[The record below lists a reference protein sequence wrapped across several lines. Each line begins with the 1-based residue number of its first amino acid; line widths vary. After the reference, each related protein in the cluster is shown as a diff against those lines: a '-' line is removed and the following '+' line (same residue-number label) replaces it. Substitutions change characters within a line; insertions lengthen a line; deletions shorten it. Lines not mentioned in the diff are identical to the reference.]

1 MVSSLYTLVSNLGN
15 SVNIK
20 EYKGKQAELYAM
32 EDILKGAKE
41 KLHDLNNTKN
51 VSKNNSSNLNDIKRE
66 LLRPDIALDWLEH
79 YKSLFNMLGSNE
91 NRYMRYYNKGIL
103 ENKLSKR
110 YDEKD
115 ISLAKD
121 YFEERAKVL
130 SKKKDRRI

>member
-1 MVSSLYTLVSNLGN
+1 MT
-15 SVNIK
+15 I
-20 EYKGKQAELYAM
+20 
-32 EDILKGAKE
+32 
-41 KLHDLNNTKN
+41 LNNTKN

-66 LLRPDIALDWLEH
+66 LLRPDIALDWLKH

-103 ENKLSKR
+103 EDKLSKR

-130 SKKKDRRI
+130 SKKKDREI